1 MAPSA
6 EEAEQEGD
14 AVRSLT
20 YDDRMPA
27 QLLARV
33 RTAKT
38 RVLPGEPV
46 QPYRAMPGSPG
57 IVLAYNEPP
66 KWLCDYAIITD
77 SISDY
82 GLDQAVKHCLGLIDH
97 PLGVKLL
104 DLLNQELGPGVV
116 EITEQ
121 VAAEEAAAL
130 EQQLEEIARGN

>member
-1 MAPSA
+1 M
-6 EEAEQEGD
+6 
-14 AVRSLT
+14 RSLT
-20 YDDRMPA
+20 YDDRMPE

-38 RVLPGEPV
+38 RVLPNEPI

-57 IVLAYNEPP
+57 IVLAYNEAP

-82 GLDQAVKHCLGLIDH
+82 GLDQALSHCLGLIDH
-97 PLGVKLL
+97 PRGVKLI
-104 DLLNQELGPGVV
+104 DLLNEAIGPGVV

-121 VAAEEAAAL
+121 V
-130 EQQLEEIARGN
+130 LEEERLEGERLVQQMLDGVEAGDAR